1 MKNSSQGAR
10 RWTKGSFYDSFEWR
24 REPLLAITARWPRRC
39 APVNVP
45 ARSLLCR
52 LSRTRTCSRRVLA
65 PSNGIEE
72 RDRHEP
78 GCPRAPLDGTALLRI
93 DRRAHLAGGL
103 RALQALDELCSR
115 APRGP
120 VGLSKELPGDE
131 TADAQELADNGNPS
145 PDPSLGGSAPTSPLT
160 SLKKAPCSSRR
171 A

>member
-1 MKNSSQGAR
+1 MPS
-10 RWTKGSFYDSFEWR
+10 TGSA
-24 REPLLAITARWPRRC
+24 LAVAARWPRGC
-39 APVNVP
+39 APLTPWRALV
-45 ARSLLCR
+45 CR
-52 LSRTRTCSRRVLA
+52 LLRTQTGSRRVLA
-65 PSNGIEE
+65 PSNGVEE

-171 A
+171 AQAPVAYPQAGWSPGPSR